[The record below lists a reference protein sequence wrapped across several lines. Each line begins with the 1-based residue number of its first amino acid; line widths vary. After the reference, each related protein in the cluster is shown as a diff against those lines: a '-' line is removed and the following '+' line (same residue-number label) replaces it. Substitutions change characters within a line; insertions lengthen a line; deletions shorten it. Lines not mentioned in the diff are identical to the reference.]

1 MPRRATTS
9 TLSLA
14 AAGLLLAACGGGAK
28 QPEYANDGD
37 TGAAAPATQQTLSP
51 NPTMGDST
59 MGTARGTGNAAMA
72 GDTMGATGKAAGF
85 PDSNRGKPRTG
96 APRP

>member
-1 MPRRATTS
+1 MPRRATFLTYPIVAA
-9 TLSLA
+9 SL
-14 AAGLLLAACGGGAK
+14 LVAACGGSKA
-28 QPEYANDGD
+28 PEYANDGD

-59 MGTARGTGNAAMA
+59 MASARGTGAPAMA
-72 GDTMGATGKAAGF
+72 GDTMGATGKSAGV
-85 PDSNRGKPRTG
+85 PDSTRGKPRTG

>member
-1 MPRRATTS
+1 MLRRTTL
-9 TLSLA
+9 LSCSIV
-14 AAGLLLAACGGGAK
+14 AAGVVLAACGGANAPK
-28 QPEYANDGD
+28 YANDGD

-59 MGTARGTGNAAMA
+59 MGVARGTGAPAAA
-72 GDTMGATGKAAGF
+72 GDTMGATGKAAGL
-85 PDSNRGKPRTG
+85 PDSTRGQPRTG